1 MRVVIDEYGTYVHK
15 KRNRFVTLNNKD
27 KALKWEFSADKVSQ
41 ILIYRG
47 AAITADAID
56 LAVEK
61 GIDIIYLDR
70 FGKPFARTY
79 SCKFENSAAVHRCQ
93 VRAYD
98 SEKGVRLM
106 RGMIEAKI
114 RNQSSLLKS
123 LAKNREDRELEEA
136 AEHIFSLCA
145 GLPEGGDIDMSRNRL
160 FGIEGNASREYF
172 GALGTVLPEKAY
184 AGKRTKQ
191 PPEDLFN
198 ALLSYGYG
206 ILYTEVEKACVL
218 ARLDPYMGFLHTD
231 RPGKPSMVLDLME
244 EFRQPVVDRAA
255 ISLVSKKVVKPDELK
270 AVENGFYLDRSGRHK
285 MVEAMSTRLSKI
297 ITYRNDRHSF
307 SSLVLRQARRVVKF
321 ICGEEEAYSPFVYG
335 G

>member
-1 MRVVIDEYGTYVHK
+1 
-15 KRNRFVTLNNKD
+15 
-27 KALKWEFSADKVSQ
+27 
-41 ILIYRG
+41 
-47 AAITADAID
+47 
-56 LAVEK
+56 
-61 GIDIIYLDR
+61 
-70 FGKPFARTY
+70 
-79 SCKFENSAAVHRCQ
+79 
-93 VRAYD
+93 
-98 SEKGVRLM
+98 M
-106 RGMIEAKI
+106 RGMIEAKV

-123 LAKNREDRELEEA
+123 LAKNREDRELEEI

-160 FGIEGNASREYF
+160 FGIEGEASREYF

-184 AGKRTKQ
+184 SGKRTKQ

-218 ARLDPYMGFLHTD
+218 AGLDPYMGFMHTD

-285 MVEAMSTRLSKI
+285 MVEAMSSRLSKI
-297 ITYRNDRHSF
+297 ITYRNYRHSF
-307 SSLVLRQARRVVKF
+307 STLVLRQAREVVKF
-321 ICGEEEAYSPFVYG
+321 ICGQEEAYSPFVYG